1 MPKDSRSEQL
11 SMELSGSTASIM
23 LTQGAINVWFGRNSD
38 KNLVSDILLII
49 SKIDSSTY
57 HVQEIL
63 CEFNQISEFECDGYI
78 LTSYA
83 KKQDKYR
90 AIFVVPFSDTRALE
104 RFIESITEKTDQ
116 SEVRITLYWNGSRIG
131 MNILRD
137 ELGRL
142 NCFSEIKIIPK
153 EEQAGSL

>member
-57 HVQEIL
+57 HVQEIF

-104 RFIESITEKTDQ
+104 KFVESITEKTDQ

-137 ELGRL
+137 ELSKL
-142 NCFSEIKIIPK
+142 NCFSEINII
-153 EEQAGSL
+153 S